1 MTAVEAQ
8 IRASSSSVRMKE
20 SASAPAPPYS
30 SGTIIP
36 RIPIS
41 ARPAT
46 TSLGNRSCRSRS
58 TTPGAIRVSANSRTA
73 SRIRVWSSVRSKFM
87 GSAPDRP
94 ARKAEVRR
102 GPVPCGAG
110 SGGGRARP
118 PAFQAPP
125 SRPRPAPPGR
135 RAPSRLTG
143 RAGGGPGRNGGDLPA
158 FLPLRLLRLGNRP
171 LGGPLRHSRRRGLA
185 PSFASSSFAAASA
198 ASLLAARRGC
208 VHPAVLEVAE
218 RHDDLGTRRLRT
230 QELDDPRAQRCQ
242 GIPRQRGDALRV
254 EEHHPRQAYT
264 ARPPAGRLEHHYEE
278 VALVVE
284 RVFSEG
290 ELRQALAAD
299 GLEKL
304 EVLLA
309 SLERL
314 LHRDHPVPE
323 HACLWHGSYSER

>member
-110 SGGGRARP
+110 SGGGGAP
-118 PAFQAPP
+118 PRGLQAPP
-125 SRPRPAPPGR
+125 A
-135 RAPSRLTG
+135 
-143 RAGGGPGRNGGDLPA
+143 
-158 FLPLRLLRLGNRP
+158 
-171 LGGPLRHSRRRGLA
+171 RG
-185 PSFASSSFAAASA
+185 
-198 ASLLAARRGC
+198 ARRGG
-208 VHPAVLEVAE
+208 VHHAVLEVAE

-242 GIPRQRGDALRV
+242 GIPRQRRDALRG
-254 EEHHPRQAYT
+254 EEPHPRPAYT

-290 ELRQALAAD
+290 ELR
-299 GLEKL
+299 
-304 EVLLA
+304 
-309 SLERL
+309 
-314 LHRDHPVPE
+314 
-323 HACLWHGSYSER
+323 